1 MNLALMKLERRVDH
15 ILAAFTA
22 TTPGATIGVVQDGSL
37 VAHRSA
43 GMASLELGAPISAT
57 TSFRIASVSKQFT
70 CAAILKLAA
79 EGKLSTSDD
88 IRTHLPDMPDLGA
101 ITIDMIMRNMSGLR
115 DMLEIMR
122 QGGMDLSMPA
132 RREDLFAG
140 IYRQTGTNFPP
151 GERFLYSNSNFLL
164 AGEIVERVSG
174 MSLKDYLQIHFFTPL
189 GMNATR
195 LTPTTGE
202 VVPNLAQ
209 GYLPQPDGSFTKA
222 PHAFPLGGE
231 GGLVS
236 TVADLALW
244 DQALESGLADR
255 AGLTAQ
261 ADFTNGHL
269 NGYARGLVVCQH
281 RGVRTEDHGGLWPG
295 FRTAFLRA
303 PEQRTTVIAIA
314 NSGGI
319 DPAQLAFATL
329 DMLLDGKPGVHP
341 VPRMPE
347 ATALAPIAGR
357 YLDATGPMTL
367 DVAVD
372 AQGQITVGANG
383 NQMIVKAAEDG
394 RLVAGK
400 GSFAL
405 LIRRLDDALEV
416 ELPSG
421 HVQNFARVAPA
432 AALPERLDGQY
443 LCADMDATWAIAG
456 EAVSVQG
463 PVVRTEGWRVEAVQG
478 DVIRLHMPSVLF
490 QGWLD
495 AQVKRD
501 ADGGIA
507 ALFVNGGRA
516 KGLTYKR
523 V

>member
-1 MNLALMKLERRVDH
+1 M
-15 ILAAFTA
+15 
-22 TTPGATIGVVQDGSL
+22 
-37 VAHRSA
+37 
-43 GMASLELGAPISAT
+43 
-57 TSFRIASVSKQFT
+57 
-70 CAAILKLAA
+70 
-79 EGKLSTSDD
+79 
-88 IRTHLPDMPDLGA
+88 
-101 ITIDMIMRNMSGLR
+101 
-115 DMLEIMR
+115 
-122 QGGMDLSMPA
+122 
-132 RREDLFAG
+132 
-140 IYRQTGTNFPP
+140 
-151 GERFLYSNSNFLL
+151 
-164 AGEIVERVSG
+164 
-174 MSLKDYLQIHFFTPL
+174 
-189 GMNATR
+189 
-195 LTPTTGE
+195 
-202 VVPNLAQ
+202 
-209 GYLPQPDGSFTKA
+209 
-222 PHAFPLGGE
+222 
-231 GGLVS
+231 
-236 TVADLALW
+236 
-244 DQALESGLADR
+244 
-255 AGLTAQ
+255 
-261 ADFTNGHL
+261 
-269 NGYARGLVVCQH
+269 
-281 RGVRTEDHGGLWPG
+281 
-295 FRTAFLRA
+295 
-303 PEQRTTVIAIA
+303 IAIA

-347 ATALAPIAGR
+347 ATELAPIAGR

-383 NQMIVKAAEDG
+383 NQTTVKAAEDG
-394 RLVAGK
+394 RLMAGK

-432 AALPERLDGQY
+432 AALPERLDGRY
-443 LCADMDATWAIAG
+443 FCADMDATWAIAG

-495 AQVKRD
+495 VQVKRD